1 MKPTV
6 SRETKTESSESN
18 SKSPIIEITSP
29 DGNKE
34 SAASTEKAK
43 GHYSSSGPSLLPVQ
57 TPTVTP
63 PPTVSRKILK
73 RSWFG
78 RRNTVS
84 VRWSP
89 FQPVRSWSLN
99 FWCSNTRPTNFFE
112 FIDKPWTALYV
123 RPLSTCPLGFKFL
136 LLSSLVLGG
145 MERSLC
151 SFSFISDAALSV

>member
-1 MKPTV
+1 MKPTA

-34 SAASTEKAK
+34 SATSTEKAK

-73 RSWFG
+73 RTWFG

-84 VRWSP
+84 VR
-89 FQPVRSWSLN
+89 
-99 FWCSNTRPTNFFE
+99 
-112 FIDKPWTALYV
+112 
-123 RPLSTCPLGFKFL
+123 
-136 LLSSLVLGG
+136 
-145 MERSLC
+145 
-151 SFSFISDAALSV
+151 